1 MVAGRLPVIV
11 GVDGSRSSLTALRWG
26 ARQSELT
33 GCPLRG
39 VTAWHW
45 PAAYGRAP
53 STIAADLRADTTEVL
68 SAAAD
73 QLLAEFPDVVLEQLV
88 AEGHPAEV
96 LVEQSWDA
104 SLLVVGDRGRSAV
117 VDMVLG
123 SVATHCI
130 RQAACP
136 VAVLR

>member
-1 MVAGRLPVIV
+1 MHAGRLPVVV
-11 GVDGSRSSLTALRWG
+11 GVDGSRSSLSALRWG
-26 ARQSELT
+26 ARQSQLT

-45 PAAYGRAP
+45 PAAYGRVL
-53 STIAADLRADTTEVL
+53 STIAFDLRADTTELL
-68 SAAAD
+68 SAVAE
-73 QLLAEFPDVVLEQLV
+73 QLLAEFPELVLEQLV

-96 LVEQSWDA
+96 LVEQSRDA

-117 VDMVLG
+117 LDMVLG
-123 SVATHCI
+123 SVAAHCI

-136 VAVLR
+136 VAVMR